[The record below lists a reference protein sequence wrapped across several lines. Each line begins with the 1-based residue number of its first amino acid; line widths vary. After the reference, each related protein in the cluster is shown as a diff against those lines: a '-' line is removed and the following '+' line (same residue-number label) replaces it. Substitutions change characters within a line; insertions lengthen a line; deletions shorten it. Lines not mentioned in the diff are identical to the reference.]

1 MTELVGWNR
10 PFLTWLHLSDLH
22 FGHGPT
28 AHAWDQKLVLDTLR
42 TTVAKRRRRRGE
54 WPPIDL
60 ILVTGDVAFSGGDL
74 LGQAGKAND
83 EYQRAT
89 DWLNQLATTAGIGP
103 EAVYVVP
110 GNHDVDRSRDQNGG
124 TDSLIKSLRA
134 GKSIDDA
141 LADPGDRQKLCSRQE
156 HYLEFAR
163 CWAEP
168 CRDGE
173 LFWSYRGTSRGLRY
187 RLAGLNTAL
196 LCADAEDRGRLAAGN
211 EQLVR
216 LLVDEPIADD
226 ELVVVLSHHPLTKGW
241 LADEKGIWNQVRA
254 RAHLHLSGHL
264 HEAHSEWSQ
273 TGSGDQI
280 VTVVAGAAHAE
291 AVQSTHG
298 FNLSSV
304 IRCSDGVLAVEVRPY
319 IWSKNRFI
327 LDKDNLPDDCDKAT
341 HRLRLAP
348 APAPPVGEEPAPPTI
363 ADELRQEVHDDL
375 LVIFAGDPALA
386 SCFAAEYGTSN
397 AEELAEALSSAP
409 LGDSLGRF
417 FSVYNAPERSTRL
430 QSGSGFREVL
440 AVIVRLATHWD
451 TVCRW
456 RESHAA
462 GDRRFRLAPFCE
474 RYLVQIASRLIQGSR
489 QLGLEPGESSVP
501 RPTDVVAPGLD
512 PGTDREYAQV
522 ELESML
528 WEPAMGSPL
537 KRYDPDQHRGKLW
550 GNLRA
555 LAKQKRGLVVLVDE
569 SRPAVRPDV
578 AERIPA
584 ILLFE
589 RSEGVETCFLIDEF
603 ELGRLLND
611 ILPPNRQG

>member
-1 MTELVGWNR
+1 MTELVGWDR
-10 PFLTWLHLSDLH
+10 PLLTWLHLSDLH

-28 AHAWDQKLVLDTLR
+28 AHAWDQELVLDTLR
-42 TTVAKRRRRRGE
+42 TTVAKRRGE

-60 ILVTGDVAFSGGDL
+60 ILVTGDVAFSGGGL
-74 LGQAGKAND
+74 PGRAGKPND
-83 EYQRAT
+83 EYQRAAV
-89 DWLNQLATTAGIGP
+89 WLNQVATAAGLGP
-103 EAVYVVP
+103 EAVFVVP
-110 GNHDVDRSRDQNGG
+110 GNHDVDRSRDRDRDTQR
-124 TDSLIKSLRA
+124 LIKDLRA
-134 GKSIDDA
+134 GDSIDEA
-141 LADPGDRQKLCSRQE
+141 LKHPSDREKLCSRQE
-156 HYLEFAR
+156 HYLGFAR
-163 CWAEP
+163 SWAER

-173 LFWSYRGTSRGLRY
+173 LYWSYRGTSRGLRY

-196 LCADAEDRGRLAAGN
+196 LCADDEDRGKLAAGN

-216 LLVDEPIADD
+216 LFVDEPIADD

-241 LADEKGIWNQVRA
+241 LADEKGIWDQLRA

-273 TGSGDQI
+273 TGSGDEI
-280 VTVVAGAAHAE
+280 VRGVAGAAHAE
-291 AVQSTHG
+291 AGHSTHG

-327 LDKDNLPDDCDKAT
+327 VDNSNLPDDCDRAT

-348 APAPPVGEEPAPPTI
+348 APAPPVGDEPATPII
-363 ADELRQEVHDDL
+363 ADELRREVHDDL
-375 LVIFAGDPALA
+375 LVIFAGDPELA
-386 SCFAAEYGTSN
+386 ACFAAGYGTSDP
-397 AEELAEALSSAP
+397 AELAEALSSAP
-409 LGDSLGRF
+409 LAKSLGRF
-417 FSVYNAPERSTRL
+417 FLVYEAPDRRGRL

-440 AVIVRLATHWD
+440 AVILRLATHWN

-474 RYLVQIASRLIQGSR
+474 RYLVQIASRLIQGSPR
-489 QLGLEPGESSVP
+489 LGLEPGELSVP
-501 RPTDVVAPGLD
+501 RATDVVEPGLD

-537 KRYDPDQHRGKLW
+537 KRYEPAEHRGKLW

-589 RSEGVETCFLIDEF
+589 RSEDGETCFLIDEF